1 MESAATPEKV
11 NPWSAYSDL
20 LKAWA
25 ADSGYKSVTDH
36 FILDTF
42 GNVWLDPDS
51 AEEKLDHLIEAS
63 FVPPHELAYSGRR
76 QDSRALVDFSVF
88 GRSLVKEVH
97 GESEPRR
104 AFREKVLEKN
114 RESLDFLREIE
125 PLLIDERTRAA
136 TLQQI
141 DPKSALRAVYL
152 IETFAESEEEK
163 ELAQRLKEVFV
174 GQSNGPVSG

>member
-1 MESAATPEKV
+1 MESAGTPEKV

-25 ADSGYKSVTDH
+25 ADSGYKSISDS
-36 FILDTF
+36 FILETF
-42 GNVWLDPDS
+42 GNIFLDPDS

-63 FVPPHELAYSGRR
+63 AIPSHELVYAGRR
-76 QDSRALVDFSVF
+76 QDSRALVDVAVF
-88 GRSLVKEVH
+88 GRKLVEEVDR
-97 GESEPRR
+97 ESEPRR

-125 PLLIDERTRAA
+125 PLLGDERTRAA
-136 TLQQI
+136 TLQRI

-163 ELAQRLKEVFV
+163 ELAQRLKGVFA
-174 GQSNGPVSG
+174 GQSSDPVSG

>member
-1 MESAATPEKV
+1 MESAGTPEKV
-11 NPWSAYSDL
+11 NPWLAYSDL

-25 ADSGYKSVTDH
+25 ADSGYKSVTDR

-51 AEEKLDHLIEAS
+51 AEEKLDRLIEAS
-63 FVPPHELAYSGRR
+63 FIPPHELVYSGRR

-88 GRSLVKEVH
+88 GRDLVKEVH

-104 AFREKVLEKN
+104 AFREKVLEKS

-125 PLLIDERTRAA
+125 PLLGDERTRAA
-136 TLQQI
+136 TLRQI
-141 DPKSALRAVYL
+141 DPKSALRAIYL

-163 ELAQRLKEVFV
+163 ELAQRLKGFFA
-174 GQSNGPVSG
+174 GQPSGPVSG